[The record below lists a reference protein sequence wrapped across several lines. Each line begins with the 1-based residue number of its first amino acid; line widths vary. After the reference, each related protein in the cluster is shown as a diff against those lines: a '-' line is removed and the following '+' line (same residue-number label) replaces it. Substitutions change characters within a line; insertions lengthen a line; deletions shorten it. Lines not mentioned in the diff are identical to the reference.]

1 MIVKKLSDV
10 SGGGFPGARYNE
22 VKVAA
27 GVARLMA
34 MENVGETLRHNV
46 EMLHRFGLDASAE
59 VERYL
64 KDRSQTYGNTKTTRF
79 QFHVSASVKGR
90 VMSPEELTDFAR
102 ELMAGMG
109 YARQPYF
116 VYAHH
121 DTDNNHVHIL
131 STRIESNGF
140 PIPDHQDRRR
150 LNECA
155 NRILA
160 TDIKKDLD
168 RIFGYDY
175 ETEGQFANI
184 VKAHG
189 YKIEKSLDG
198 YRLFKCGGNAG
209 NVAIGDI
216 LNRITK
222 NSRKRKDRATQLRAI
237 IRKYKAEIADG
248 KCQSADNVKVS
259 KSRKKRPVK
268 AKINTDIRK
277 ILDNHEKPL
286 SEENCQRIQALVD
299 VLKTRFGI
307 DISFQKDKN
316 GRVRGYSLIDHAGKI
331 AFDGSKVMK
340 LSELIDFAA
349 KPERKPS
356 PLDIYRE
363 LFTVKVGNDGRNDYM
378 RIRTTGGCTHSKSIS
393 PRQYAWYMGAKDD
406 EREDVGLTI
415 AATIFSEEILTEYLK
430 RYPLQDPLD
439 RIKGVTAVKLRSGNY
454 GLRITLAD
462 DYYTPLIEMS
472 REETSRFLSLQSDAV
487 ARHDFLLALAVH
499 HLTHADAVAV
509 KDRIRQQTQ
518 SQTKVRVLPPRHQD
532 FTPEISRVF
541 AATLANTL
549 SSLNV
554 SSGAIGR
561 NREHEVGKHSR
572 YDDIDDRQ
580 SGTKMSM

>member
-10 SGGGFPGARYNE
+10 SGGCFPGARYNE
-22 VKVAA
+22 MKVAS
-27 GVARLMA
+27 GVACLMA
-34 MENVGETLRHNV
+34 MENVSETLRHNV
-46 EMLHRFGLDASAE
+46 ETLHRFGLDASAE

-116 VYAHH
+116 VYAHN

-131 STRIESNGF
+131 STRIEPNGF
-140 PIPDHQDRRR
+140 PISDHQDRRR

-155 NRILA
+155 NRILF

-168 RIFGYDY
+168 RIFSYDY

-198 YRLFKCGGNAG
+198 YRLFKCGGDAG

-216 LNRITK
+216 LNRTTK
-222 NSRKRKDRATQLRAI
+222 DSRKRKDRATQLRAI
-237 IRKYKAEIADG
+237 IRKYKTEIAEG

-259 KSRKKRPVK
+259 KGWKEQPVK

-277 ILDNHEKPL
+277 VLDKHGKPL

-299 VLKTRFGI
+299 VLKAKFGI

-331 AFDGSKVMK
+331 AFDGSKIMK
-340 LSELIDFAA
+340 LSELIDFAT
-349 KPERKPS
+349 KQEHKPS

-363 LFTVKVGNDGRNDYM
+363 LFTVEVGNDGRGDYM
-378 RIRTTGGCTHSKSIS
+378 RINTNDGSSYRKTIS
-393 PRQYAWYMGAKDD
+393 PRQYAWFMGVKDD
-406 EREDVGLTI
+406 EREKVGLTI
-415 AATIFSEEILTEYLK
+415 AATMFSEEILTEYLK
-430 RYPLQDPLD
+430 RYPVHDPLE
-439 RIKGVTAVKLRSGNY
+439 RIKDVSAVKLRNGNY
-454 GLRITLAD
+454 GIRIALAD
-462 DYYTPLIEMS
+462 GYMPLVEMDSDES
-472 REETSRFLSLQSDAV
+472 RRFLSLQSDAN
-487 ARHDFLLALAVH
+487 ARHDFLLALATH

-518 SQTKVRVLPPRHQD
+518 SQTKLRVLPPRHQD
-532 FTPEISRVF
+532 FTPDLSRAF
-541 AATLANTL
+541 AINLASAL
-549 SSLNV
+549 YSLNV
-554 SSGAIGR
+554 SSGVTGR